1 MKIAVL
7 PKGSTS
13 DDAARYLVRGL
24 EGIDLQYHRLI
35 ADIFLSTAEGRTDYS
50 VIPIEN
56 TIDGSVSLH
65 TDWLVDEVNIP
76 IQAEWVYPS
85 VQNLVGRLSELERSA
100 ETGELDYSRV
110 VKVMSHPVA
119 MSQCTQFLK
128 KHIPHAELEH
138 VGSTAEAIRIV
149 RDNPG
154 RGWLAIG
161 QKTAA
166 KNNGLD
172 ILQESV
178 TDHDNNYTRFLLIGE
193 KPLHG
198 KNSDK
203 HKTTIIVSNQED
215 YPGGLHQVLSA
226 FAWRR
231 INLSRIESRPTKK
244 KLGTYYFMIDIEM
257 SLDSILLQS
266 AIAEIEAIGFQ
277 VRILGSYP
285 SFGYEPA
292 ADDK

>member
-1 MKIAVL
+1 MKVAVL

-13 DDAARYLVRGL
+13 DDAARYILG
-24 EGIDLQYHRLI
+24 EIDGVDFHYHRLI
-35 ADIFLSTAEGRTDYS
+35 AEVFASTAEGITDYS

-65 TDWLVDEVNIP
+65 TDMLIDDVDLP

-85 VQNLVGRLSELERSA
+85 IQNLVGRLSELDRKPN
-100 ETGELDYSRV
+100 GELDYSRI

-119 MSQCTQFLK
+119 MAQCRQFLK
-128 KHIPHAELEH
+128 QHIPHAELEH
-138 VGSTAEAIRIV
+138 VGSTTEAIRTV

-154 RGWLAIG
+154 IGWAAIG

-166 KNNGLD
+166 QHNGLD
-172 ILQESV
+172 VLQESV
-178 TDHDNNYTRFLLIGE
+178 TDHDNNYTRFLLIGP
-193 KPLHG
+193 KPLNG
-198 KNSDK
+198 KTSDK
-203 HKTTIIVSNQED
+203 HKTTIIVSSQED

-226 FAWRR
+226 LAWRR

-244 KLGTYYFMIDIEM
+244 KLGTYYFLIDIDM
-257 SLDSILLQS
+257 SLESILLQS

-277 VRILGSYP
+277 VRVMGSYP
-285 SFGYEPA
+285 SFSYKPA
-292 ADDK
+292 LK